1 MISRFFLST
10 LAASLLCT
18 SALAT
23 APGSDF
29 ANDPAYDDGWT
40 NGDDGGT
47 PATFIPWGL
56 QTTGTGTSGFVI
68 ETSTFLGGGA
78 NIDTNGEA
86 FGLYAQGSGNRV
98 DAFRT
103 FGESL
108 QPGQTFSLDLAV
120 RFTDGN
126 KGFSLR
132 DAGTTIFNINVG
144 GGGYVVNDVT
154 TGGGAVLGV
163 YDNNTVFSIQLTQ
176 TTLTEGTWQVVR
188 TGGVSATAS
197 GTYTGVPTNFQFYV
211 DQSGAGSANNLYFN
225 NLAVTAIPE
234 PSTVSLLA
242 ASAMFGA
249 AFYAR
254 RRNR

>member
-1 MISRFFLST
+1 MTSRSLIST
-10 LAASLLCT
+10 AAAVLLCT
-18 SALAT
+18 STFAAT
-23 APGSDF
+23 PGSDF
-29 ANDPAYDDGWT
+29 ANDPAYDDGWVD
-40 NGDDGGT
+40 GDDGGT
-47 PATFIPWGL
+47 PATFVPWGL

-78 NIDTNGEA
+78 NIDTDGEA
-86 FGLYAQGSGNRV
+86 FSLYAQGSDNRV

-120 RFTDGN
+120 RFTDGD

-132 DAGTTIFNINVG
+132 AGGTSIFNINVA
-144 GGGYVVNDVT
+144 GGGYAVNDVT
-154 TGGGAVLGV
+154 TGGGAVLGT
-163 YDNNTVFSIQLTQ
+163 YDDNTVFSIQLTQ
-176 TTLTEGTWQVVR
+176 TSETQGTWQVVR
-188 TGGVSATAS
+188 TGGISTSAN

-211 DQSGAGSANNLYFN
+211 AESGTTSANNLYFN

-242 ASAMFGA
+242 ASAIFGA
-249 AFYAR
+249 CFYTR
-254 RRNR
+254 RRSR

>member
-1 MISRFFLST
+1 MIALVTSLC
-10 LAASLLCT
+10 LAAHL
-18 SALAT
+18 ALAAT
-23 APGSDF
+23 PGSDF

-56 QTTGTGTSGFVI
+56 QTTGAGTLGFSI
-68 ETSTFLGGGA
+68 ESSTSLGGGA
-78 NIDTNGEA
+78 NIDTSGES
-86 FGLYAQGSGNRV
+86 FGLYAQGGGNRV

-120 RFTDGN
+120 RYTDGN

-132 DAGTTIFNINVG
+132 DGGTTIFNINVG
-144 GGGYVVNDVT
+144 GGNYAVNDVT
-154 TGGGAVLGV
+154 TGGGAVLGT
-163 YDNNTVFSIQLTQ
+163 YDENTVFSIQLTQ
-176 TTLTEGTWQVVR
+176 TGLTEGTWQVVR
-188 TGGVSATAS
+188 SGGVSTTAS

-211 DQSGAGSANNLYFN
+211 DSSGTGTENNLYFN

-234 PSTVSLLA
+234 PSTISLLA
-242 ASAMFGA
+242 ASALFGGFA
-249 AFYAR
+249 YAR
-254 RRNR
+254 RRR